1 MIFFKH
7 IWFLSRHLAGSSH
20 CCCTKGAHA
29 HQLHASSIAAPVSAE
44 RTDWQCE
51 RWPCSPRRVC
61 VCVRRFH
68 SSAITNHYD
77 ASRFVLSVVIFSLIP
92 TAKNGDPDGS
102 DVHPHENRVV
112 DSITRCILFRTR
124 AA

>member
-7 IWFLSRHLAGSSH
+7 IWFLSHHLAGSSH

-29 HQLHASSIAAPVSAE
+29 YQLHASSIAAPVSAE

-61 VCVRRFH
+61 VCVRRFN
-68 SSAITNHYD
+68 SSAITNHAMMLLATYLCGD
-77 ASRFVLSVVIFSLIP
+77 IFP
-92 TAKNGDPDGS
+92 
-102 DVHPHENRVV
+102 HPHSKERR
-112 DSITRCILFRTR
+112 SGRQ
-124 AA
+124 